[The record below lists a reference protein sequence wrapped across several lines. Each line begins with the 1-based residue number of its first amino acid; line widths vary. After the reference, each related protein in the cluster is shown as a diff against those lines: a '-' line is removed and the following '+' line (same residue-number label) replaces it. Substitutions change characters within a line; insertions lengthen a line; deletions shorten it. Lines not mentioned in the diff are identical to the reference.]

1 MNVQICKLILAVI
14 HNFRNFTKCSIRY
27 PVSVF
32 IDLTGQYH
40 ANRSCHRHFVGIIQ
54 TVIVRIVPNGTANHA
69 LVLLL
74 ESGII
79 MTGILAACKVYC
91 VHGTV
96 AVRNFP
102 YRSTI
107 LVSVGIVIRICCRN
121 NVFVR
126 TRQICAVQ
134 SEVAVLGAVSSHTI
148 LCRQIIAAEIF
159 QTELIACGII
169 HIVDSHPG
177 GQICQCVSA
186 VCICADC
193 IRRVVRLPLAAV
205 VIILHCLDG
214 NICNC
219 RLVLCGIRRIICF
232 VLHAVIVVVDPDPSG
247 DVPYCQL
254 CKAGIITGNIFLS
267 ENISAV
273 HCIIRAVR
281 IRSRTNKIRACC
293 QITAL
298 CLQIAV
304 PCGIIA
310 LPVPGNGVIVRHFAC
325 HFQLIVA
332 EVGFSVCIAERI
344 HIVKPVLAVGI
355 RNRLEYAGRLIVAV
369 SIAVVLLQRNFYAG
383 NVSLAG
389 ILQAVVIRIVPDTS
403 NDLCLFDLLQT
414 AVPVCLGC
422 GICNVIVT
430 AVVVL
435 SVCRIGFCLCLSSQN
450 QILIRCCQI
459 EVLALIRV
467 FKSLEFAVA
476 ACLGNTV
483 GDLTVSVLRQCV
495 QLQPI
500 ASQIPLAADLHKCG
514 NIFEMIVPVA
524 VGVYSCSVILLCCR
538 QPCGAVP
545 VILFQR
551 HRQAFH
557 ASFFRRHAAVII
569 GIIPDSSADRCC
581 LECPNAAMV
590 LVLAVTAF
598 CDVVDRIRIRNCTVS
613 AVVIRVVL
621 RCVSG
626 MLSGKRL
633 CLCCNDQILLLAHE
647 SELAVLP
654 VQLVVVGKYS
664 NCIAVRQCI

>member
-1 MNVQICKLILAVI
+1 M
-14 HNFRNFTKCSIRY
+14 
-27 PVSVF
+27 
-32 IDLTGQYH
+32 
-40 ANRSCHRHFVGIIQ
+40 
-54 TVIVRIVPNGTANHA
+54 
-69 LVLLL
+69 
-74 ESGII
+74 
-79 MTGILAACKVYC
+79 
-91 VHGTV
+91 
-96 AVRNFP
+96 
-102 YRSTI
+102 
-107 LVSVGIVIRICCRN
+107 
-121 NVFVR
+121 
-126 TRQICAVQ
+126 
-134 SEVAVLGAVSSHTI
+134 
-148 LCRQIIAAEIF
+148 
-159 QTELIACGII
+159 
-169 HIVDSHPG
+169 DSYPG
-177 GQICQCVSA
+177 GQIRQCVSA

-193 IRRVVRLPLAAV
+193 ICRVVRLPLAAV
-205 VIILHCLDG
+205 VIILYCLDG

-281 IRSRTNKIRACC
+281 IRSRTNKIGIFR
-293 QITAL
+293 QVTAL
-298 CLQIAV
+298 CIQIAV

-332 EVGFSVCIAERI
+332 EVGFAVCITERI

-355 RNRLEYAGRLIVAV
+355 RILLEYAGRLIVAIG
-369 SIAVVLLQRNFYAG
+369 IAVVLLQRNFYVRD
-383 NVSLAG
+383 VSLAG
-389 ILQAVVIRIVPDTS
+389 ILQAVVICIVPDTS

-476 ACLGNTV
+476 ACLGNAV

-524 VGVYSCSVILLCCR
+524 VGVYGCSVILLCCR

-545 VILFQR
+545 VILLQR

-590 LVLAVTAF
+590 LVPAVTAF
-598 CDVVDRIRIRNCTVS
+598 CDVVDRIRIRNCTVN
-613 AVVIRVVL
+613 AVIIRVVL

-626 MLSGKRL
+626 ILSGKRL